1 MDECGCLLNENYN
14 IYAYSCFII
23 IAHLKISSFS
33 SSPSS
38 EVVVL
43 VVNNKLD
50 KYVVGNIL

>member
-50 KYVVGNIL
+50 KYVLGNIL